1 MKKSEIE
8 TIITATPEA
17 IFTENVKSAYRNFI
31 IVGFEQVK
39 KNAHTAP
46 TTVALVKDV
55 WCSSSSSFAICFSD
69 KVRKQPLRNIIAT
82 NSSSPQAFKA
92 LQIAK
97 AERKAAASEKR
108 KQQQQLMNDM
118 KPELKQALKACGVD
132 NLQHNFGTM
141 DTTFKIEVNLDNAEQ
156 LLKVLQAFAAQQVT
170 A

>member
-39 KNAHTAP
+39 KNYYTAP
-46 TTVALVKDV
+46 ITVALVKDV
-55 WCSSSSSFAICFSD
+55 SFNSNTHEVTISD
-69 KVRKQPLRNIIAT
+69 KVRKQQLRNIIDT
-82 NSSSPQAFKA
+82 PHNSVNAFKWA
-92 LQIAK
+92 SIGKLQ
-97 AERKAAASEKR
+97 RKENAQKLR
-108 KQQQQLMNDM
+108 KQQQELMNDI
-118 KPELKQALKACGVD
+118 KPELKKALQACGVD

-156 LLKVLQAFAAQQVT
+156 LLKVLQAFAAQEV

>member
-8 TIITATPEA
+8 TIITTTPEA
-17 IFTENVKSAYRNFI
+17 IFTENVKSAYRKFI

-39 KNAHTAP
+39 RSYATSAA
-46 TTVALVKDV
+46 TFALVKDV
-55 WCSSSSSFAICFSD
+55 YCSTAQHELCISE
-69 KVRKQPLRNIIAT
+69 KVRRQPLRNIIDTAY
-82 NSSSPQAFKA
+82 SSPEAFRTA
-92 LQIAK
+92 EIAK

-108 KQQQQLMNDM
+108 KQQQELMNDI
-118 KPELKQALKACGVD
+118 KPELKEALKACGVD

-141 DTTFKIEVNLDNAEQ
+141 DTTFKIEVDMDNAEQ

>member
-17 IFTENVKSAYRNFI
+17 IFTENVKHAYRNFI

-39 KNAHTAP
+39 KSPYTSAV
-46 TTVALVKDV
+46 TVALVKDV
-55 WCSSSSSFAICFSD
+55 WCSASTMELHISD
-69 KVRKQPLRNIIAT
+69 NVRKQPLRNIIAT
-82 NSSSPQAFKA
+82 NSSSPQAFKS

-108 KQQQQLMNDM
+108 KQQQELMNDI
-118 KPELKQALKACGVD
+118 KPELKEALKACGVD